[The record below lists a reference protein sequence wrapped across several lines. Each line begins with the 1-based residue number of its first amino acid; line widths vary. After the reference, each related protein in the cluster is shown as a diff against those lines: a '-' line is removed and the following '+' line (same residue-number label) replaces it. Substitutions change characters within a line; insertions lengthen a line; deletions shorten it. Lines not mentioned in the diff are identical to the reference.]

1 MGDERDEFDD
11 IVDRLDLDLPFPESD
26 PEAAP
31 DPDPGAPQPGPSRP
45 GPEPVDPDDEPDPDP
60 FYRRVPD
67 PPARPHDP
75 RMNAAW
81 AAVIGSP
88 LLAVVCSL
96 LGVPLPRPILLG
108 LGLIVVAGAVYLI
121 AQLPEHGP
129 SRPDWPDDG
138 AAL

>member
-11 IVDRLDLDLPFPESD
+11 IVDRLDLDLPFPEPD

-31 DPDPGAPQPGPSRP
+31 GPSSEP
-45 GPEPVDPDDEPDPDP
+45 TDPAPEPVDLDDQPDPDP

-108 LGLIVVAGAVYLI
+108 LGLIVVAGAIYLI